1 MPVPRPAT
9 CRHRLTPPSELPHPV
24 TLEQAGRERRQATD
38 KMRITVFYDDR
49 WVDGMLHF
57 TLPASVD
64 LLPRGHRRLVREVLV
79 PDAVAYWED
88 VLTVVNRGDTIRL
101 NRKCLNN
108 QYFLAEG
115 EAVQYCKEQCITTR
129 CGEYLVPHHHLEV
142 PH

>member
-1 MPVPRPAT
+1 M
-9 CRHRLTPPSELPHPV
+9 
-24 TLEQAGRERRQATD
+24 
-38 KMRITVFYDDR
+38 
-49 WVDGMLHF
+49 
-57 TLPASVD
+57 
-64 LLPRGHRRLVREVLV
+64 VREVLV

-129 CGEYLVPHHHLEV
+129 CGEYLVPDHHLEV